1 MDEVK
6 LIDSSELKETLNM
19 EAALGYIHTLQDV
32 ERVIDAR
39 PAAELKSWPDWQ
51 HGKPPEHESIFYK
64 FKGTD
69 KWRPGMFEMTS
80 GEVLVT
86 IEVPVWIVFYKARGS
101 APRNVYKRP
110 RKKQGQNVPRHC
122 PRYGRTVG
130 N

>member
-69 KWRPGMFEMTS
+69 KWRPGMFEND
-80 GEVLVT
+80 LR
-86 IEVPVWIVFYKARGS
+86 RG
-101 APRNVYKRP
+101 AC
-110 RKKQGQNVPRHC
+110 HH
-122 PRYGRTVG
+122 
-130 N
+130 

>member
-69 KWRPGMFEMTS
+69 KWQPGMFEMTS

-86 IEVPVWIVFYKARGS
+86 IEVPGGRRYVVTDCTIDGKWHGDLHTSGRKVLAWAKLPKPF
-101 APRNVYKRP
+101 KRL
-110 RKKQGQNVPRHC
+110 
-122 PRYGRTVG
+122 
-130 N
+130 